1 MNLLKRIT
9 SLFHTGTHDPV
20 DHIGYGVLQYTL
32 ETIDDDGDYTLDT
45 VQITGHLFRDRGMV
59 TVLDQDD
66 LRVSVP
72 DDNIDCIICGDDE
85 EHLRDVAMDAELQR
99 MAGGDTD

>member
-1 MNLLKRIT
+1 MNLVSRIANLLRT
-9 SLFHTGTHDPV
+9 ATHGPATR
-20 DHIGYGVLQYTL
+20 IGYGVLQYTL
-32 ETIDDDGDYTLDT
+32 ETIDGDGDYTLDT
-45 VQITGHLFRDRGMV
+45 VQITGYLFRDRGMV

-85 EHLRDVAMDAELQR
+85 EHLRDVAMDVELQR
-99 MAGGDTD
+99 MTGGEAD